1 MWHDQFPLRPGLV
14 HLNHAG
20 VSPWPRCAHDA
31 VVEFAAQNLAQ
42 GSLDYPHWVQTETH
56 LREALARLI
65 NAASP
70 DDIAL
75 VKSTSEALSFVAY
88 GYPWRPGDN
97 VVYPLH
103 EFPSNRVVW
112 ESLAHRGVAAR
123 AVDIRHAADAEGAL
137 LEACDGDTRILAVS
151 AVQYADGFR
160 MDLPRLA
167 EACRRRRILLCVDA
181 IQQLGALP
189 LDVRDLGVDF
199 LAADGHKWLLGPE
212 GLGVFYCRPE
222 LRERLELT
230 QFGWH
235 MVEDMGDFDRA
246 DWRPASTARRFEC
259 GSPNMTAVHA
269 LAASVDLIL
278 AIGLATISDRIS
290 RNVNYLIEKINKIKG
305 SFIVTRTQ
313 PGRLAGIV
321 TFGVDGVDAPCLY
334 RRLMTAEVLC
344 AQRAGGVRLS
354 PHFYTPESAMDE
366 AMERVVRLSR
376 DCGAG

>member
-1 MWHDQFPLRPGLV
+1 MWHDQFPLRPGLI

-20 VSPWPRCAHDA
+20 ISPWPRCAHDA
-31 VVEFAAQNLAQ
+31 VVGFAAQNLGQ
-42 GSLDYPHWVQTETH
+42 GSLGYPQWVQTETH

-65 NAASP
+65 NAGSA

-97 VVYPLH
+97 VVHPRH
-103 EFPSNRVVW
+103 EFPSNRIVW
-112 ESLAHRGVAAR
+112 ESLAHRGVEAR
-123 AVDIRHAADAEGAL
+123 AVDTRQAVDAEQAL

-167 EACRRRRILLCVDA
+167 EACRRRQILLCVDA

-189 LDVRDLGVDF
+189 LDVRDIGVDF

-235 MVEDMGDFDRA
+235 MVEDMGDFDGV
-246 DWRPASTARRFEC
+246 DWRPAATARRFEC

-278 AIGLATISDRIS
+278 EVGPDSISEYVS
-290 RNVNYLIEKINKIKG
+290 RNIKYLIEKTKEIDG
-305 SFIVTRTQ
+305 AFLVTRTE

-321 TFGVDGVDAPCLY
+321 TFGIHGVDAPCLY
-334 RRLMTAEVLC
+334 RRLMAAEVLC

-354 PHFYTPESAMDE
+354 PHFYTPLDAMDE
-366 AMERVVRLSR
+366 AMERVARLCR
-376 DCGAG
+376 DCRAA

>member
-20 VSPWPRCAHDA
+20 VSPWPRRAHDA
-31 VVEFAAQNLAQ
+31 VVEFAAQNLSQ
-42 GSLDYPHWVQTETH
+42 GSLGYPRWVETETH

-65 NAASP
+65 NAASG

-88 GYPWRPGDN
+88 GYPWRSGDN
-97 VVYPLH
+97 VVHPLQ

-112 ESLAHRGVAAR
+112 QSLGPRGVEAR
-123 AVDIRHAADAEGAL
+123 AVDIRGAGDAEGAL
-137 LEACDGDTRILAVS
+137 LGACDGNTRILAVS

-160 MDLPRLA
+160 MDLSRLA
-167 EACRRRRILLCVDA
+167 EACRHRHILLCVDA

-189 LDVRDLGVDF
+189 LDVGNMGVDF

-235 MVEDMGDFDRA
+235 MLEDMGDFDRR
-246 DWRPASTARRFEC
+246 DWRPATSARRFEC

-278 AIGLATISDRIS
+278 EVGLAAISDRIS
-290 RNVNYLIEKINKIKG
+290 RNIAYLIERINEIDG
-305 SFIVTRTQ
+305 AFVISRTD
-313 PGRLAGIV
+313 PERLAGII
-321 TFGVDGVDAPCLY
+321 TFGVEDVDAPCLY
-334 RRLMTAEVLC
+334 RRLMAAEVLC

-366 AMERVVRLSR
+366 AMERVAWLSR
-376 DCGAG
+376 DCGVP

>member
-31 VVEFAAQNLAQ
+31 VVDFAAENLSQ
-42 GSLDYPHWVQTETH
+42 GSRDYPRWLQTETH
-56 LREALARLI
+56 LRESLARLI
-65 NAASP
+65 NAGSA

-88 GYPWRPGDN
+88 GYPWRAGDN
-97 VVYPLH
+97 VVHPLH

-112 ESLAHRGVAAR
+112 GSLVSRGVEAR
-123 AVDIRHAADAEGAL
+123 AVDIRRAEDAEGAL
-137 LEACDGDTRILAVS
+137 IEACDDHTRILAVS

-167 EACRRRRILLCVDA
+167 AACRRRQILLCVDA

-189 LDVRDLGVDF
+189 LDVRDMGLDF

-222 LRERLELT
+222 LRERLDLT

-235 MVEDMGDFDRA
+235 MLEDMGDFDRL
-246 DWRPASTARRFEC
+246 DWRPATTARRFEC

-278 AIGLATISDRIS
+278 ETGLAVISENIS
-290 RNVNYLIEKINKIKG
+290 RKVNYLIEKINEIPG
-305 SFIVTRTQ
+305 GFLVTRTD

-321 TFGVDGVDAPCLY
+321 TFGIAAVDAPCLY
-334 RRLMTAEVLC
+334 RRLMAADVLC

-354 PHFYTPESAMDE
+354 PHFYTPESAMEE
-366 AMERVVRLSR
+366 AMERVARLSR
-376 DCGAG
+376 DCGAR

>member
-1 MWHDQFPLRPGLV
+1 MWHDQFPLRPGIV

-20 VSPWPRCAHDA
+20 VAPWPRCAHDA
-31 VVEFAAQNLAQ
+31 VMDFAAQNLRQ
-42 GSLDYPHWVQTETH
+42 GSLAYPRWVETETR
-56 LREALARLI
+56 LRGALARLI
-65 NAASP
+65 NAGSG

-75 VKSTSEALSFVAY
+75 VKSTSEALSFVAR

-97 VVYPLH
+97 VVHPLQ

-112 ESLAHRGVAAR
+112 QSLARRGVEAR
-123 AVDIRHAADAEGAL
+123 AVDIGHAGDAEGAL
-137 LEACDGDTRILAVS
+137 LQACDGDTRILAVS

-160 MDLPRLA
+160 MDLPRLG
-167 EACRRRRILLCVDA
+167 ETCRRRGILLCVDA

-189 LDVRDLGVDF
+189 LDVQDIGVDF

-235 MVEDMGDFDRA
+235 MLEDMGDFERI
-246 DWRPASTARRFEC
+246 DWRPAATARRFEC

-278 AIGLATISDRIS
+278 ETGLTTISENIS
-290 RNVNYLIEKINKIKG
+290 RNVNYLIELIKEIKG
-305 SFIVTRTQ
+305 GFLVSRTQ
-313 PGRLAGIV
+313 SGRLGGIV
-321 TFGVDGVDAPCLY
+321 TFGIDGVDAPCLY
-334 RRLMTAEVLC
+334 RRLMAAEVLC

-366 AMERVVRLSR
+366 AMARVVRLAR
-376 DCGAG
+376 DCGAR